1 MKAGFIGLG
10 RMGEAMARRMLDGG
24 YEVAVYN
31 RTEGKVK
38 PLIDLGGKPAASI
51 AEVSNFGRAVFTM
64 LTDDAAVMDVVGKAG
79 GLRETM
85 RAGGIHICAGTHSVA
100 AIRALHEQH
109 KAAGQILVAA
119 PVLGRPDVV
128 ASGNA
133 TIVVAGP
140 KEATEYCQPLL
151 AAIAGRVIEAGTD
164 AASAAAV
171 KLANN
176 FVVGCAIEAMSES
189 FSLIRKY
196 DVPPEVFYGVLTGG
210 LFACGAYKAYGKIIA
225 EERYLPAGHRVVMG
239 LKDAGL
245 IFAAAEAVGVP
256 LPSGN
261 VWRDRL
267 LGAIAHGEGDHD
279 WAVMA
284 RDQARASGLVKKE
297 RV

>member
-1 MKAGFIGLG
+1 MKVGFIGLG
-10 RMGEAMARRMLDGG
+10 RMGEAMSRRLLDGG
-24 YEVAVYN
+24 HEVAVYN
-31 RTEGKVK
+31 RTADKVK
-38 PLIDLGGKPAASI
+38 PLVDLGAKRAASI
-51 AEVSNFGRAVFTM
+51 GEVSDFSRAVFTM
-64 LTDDAAVMDVVGKAG
+64 LTDDAAVMDVVGKPG

-85 RAGGIHICAGTHSVA
+85 PAGGIHICAGTHSVA
-100 AIRALHEQH
+100 AIGALQELH
-109 KAAGQILVAA
+109 KLAGQILIAA

-133 TIVVAGP
+133 TIVVAGL
-140 KEATEYCQPLL
+140 KETTDDCRPLFT
-151 AAIAGRVIEAGTD
+151 AIAGRVIEAGSD

-189 FSLIRKY
+189 FALVRKY
-196 DVPPEVFYGVLTGG
+196 GVPPEVFYGVLTDG

-225 EERYLPAGHRVVMG
+225 EERYLPPGHRVVMG

-267 LGAIAHGEGDHD
+267 LGAIAHGEGEHD

-284 RDQARASGLVKKE
+284 RDQARACGIE
-297 RV
+297 TN

>member
-1 MKAGFIGLG
+1 
-10 RMGEAMARRMLDGG
+10 
-24 YEVAVYN
+24 
-31 RTEGKVK
+31 
-38 PLIDLGGKPAASI
+38 
-51 AEVSNFGRAVFTM
+51 
-64 LTDDAAVMDVVGKAG
+64 
-79 GLRETM
+79 
-85 RAGGIHICAGTHSVA
+85 
-100 AIRALHEQH
+100 
-109 KAAGQILVAA
+109 
-119 PVLGRPDVV
+119 VV

-140 KEATEYCQPLL
+140 KETTDDCRPLFT
-151 AAIAGRVIEAGTD
+151 AIAGRVIEAGSD

-189 FSLIRKY
+189 FALVRKY
-196 DVPPEVFYGVLTGG
+196 GVPPEVFYGVLTDG

-267 LGAIAHGEGDHD
+267 LGAIAHGEGEHD

-284 RDQARASGLVKKE
+284 RDQARASGLE
-297 RV
+297 TN

>member
-1 MKAGFIGLG
+1 MKVGFIGLG
-10 RMGEAMARRMLDGG
+10 RMGEAMSRRLLDGG
-24 YEVAVYN
+24 HEVAVYN
-31 RTEGKVK
+31 RTADKMK
-38 PLIDLGGKPAASI
+38 PLVDLGAKPAASI
-51 AEVSNFGRAVFTM
+51 GEVSNFSRAVFTM
-64 LTDDAAVMDVVGKAG
+64 LTDDAAVMDVVGKPG
-79 GLRETM
+79 GLRDTM
-85 RAGGIHICAGTHSVA
+85 PAGGIHICAGTHSVA
-100 AIRALHEQH
+100 AVIALHELHRLADQNL
-109 KAAGQILVAA
+109 IAA
-119 PVLGRPDVV
+119 PVLGRPDLV

-133 TIVVAGP
+133 TIVVAGL
-140 KEATEYCQPLL
+140 KETTDYCRPLFT
-151 AAIAGRVIEAGTD
+151 AIAGRVIDAGSD
-164 AASAAAV
+164 AASAIAV

-189 FSLIRKY
+189 FALVRKY
-196 DVPPEVFYGVLTGG
+196 GVPPEVFYRVLTDG

-267 LGAIAHGEGDHD
+267 LGAIAHGEGEYD

-284 RDQARASGLVKKE
+284 RDQARASGLATQ
-297 RV
+297 